1 MTMKKLSVLSVLLAV
16 PLALSHLAVVMP
28 QIVFLV
34 ASIFLPLP
42 TFIFENAIIA
52 GAALISTLLFGV
64 AFGGNAT
71 NALLTAFIV
80 AL

>member
-1 MTMKKLSVLSVLLAV
+1 MKKLSMLSLLLAV
-16 PLALSHLAVVMP
+16 PLALSHLAAVTP

-42 TFIFENAIIA
+42 TFIFENLIIG
-52 GAALISTLLFGV
+52 GAALLSTLLFSV

-80 AL
+80 GL

>member
-1 MTMKKLSVLSVLLAV
+1 MKKLSALSLLLAV
-16 PLALSHLAVVMP
+16 PLALSHLAVAMP

-34 ASIFLPLP
+34 ASVFLPLP
-42 TFIFENAIIA
+42 TFIFENLIIA
-52 GAALISTLLFGV
+52 GAALLSTLLFGV